1 VTTLIRGRVWK
12 FGDNISADNG
22 IIQYSQVPDLDTFDI
37 PALKAMCFAE
47 LQPSFRAEVRS
58 GDVVVA
64 GRNFGHHSHQHACV
78 AMKECG
84 VAACVV
90 ESTDSAFIRKAL
102 NIGLPIIV
110 CPGVTALAEQGD
122 ELSADLSTGEI
133 RNVKTGATRRA
144 RPFSERMIDIW
155 RAGGFSRAMRLKP
168 MPQAAEP
175 VRQGPRHGI

>member
-1 VTTLIRGRVWK
+1 MTQIRGRVWK

-37 PALKAMCFAE
+37 QKLKAMCFAE
-47 LQPSFRAEVRS
+47 LQPKFRAEVRP

-110 CPGVTALAEQGD
+110 CPGVTKLVDQGAELA
-122 ELSADLSTGEI
+122 ADLSTGEV
-133 RNVKTGATRRA
+133 RNVQTGATLHA

-155 RAGGFSRAMRLKP
+155 RAGSFSSAMREKL
-168 MPQAAEP
+168 AS
-175 VRQGPRHGI
+175 QG

>member
-1 VTTLIRGRVWK
+1 MTQIRGRVWK

-47 LQPSFRAEVRS
+47 LQPKFRAEVRP

-84 VAACVV
+84 IAACIV

-110 CPGVTALAEQGD
+110 CPGITALVDQGAE
-122 ELSADLSTGEI
+122 LAADLSTGDI
-133 RNVKTGATRRA
+133 RNVTTGATLHA
-144 RPFSERMIDIW
+144 QPFSERMIDIW
-155 RAGGFSRAMRLKP
+155 RAGSFSRAMRQKL
-168 MPQAAEP
+168 AS
-175 VRQGPRHGI
+175 QG

>member
-1 VTTLIRGRVWK
+1 MTQIRGHVWK

-47 LQPSFRAEVRS
+47 LQPKFRAEVRP

-84 VAACVV
+84 LAACVV

-110 CPGVTALAEQGD
+110 CPGVTKLVDQGAELA
-122 ELSADLSTGEI
+122 ADLSTGEV
-133 RNVKTGATRRA
+133 RNVATGAALQA

-155 RAGGFSRAMRLKP
+155 RAGSFSRAMRQKL
-168 MPQAAEP
+168 AN
-175 VRQGPRHGI
+175 QG

>member
-1 VTTLIRGRVWK
+1 MTQIRGRVWK

-22 IIQYSQVPDLDTFDI
+22 IIQYSQVPDLATFDI
-37 PALKAMCFAE
+37 PKLKAMCFAE
-47 LQPSFRAEVRS
+47 LQPKFRAEVRP

-84 VAACVV
+84 VTACVV

-110 CPGVTALAEQGD
+110 CPGITALIDQGAE
-122 ELSADLSTGEI
+122 LAADLSTGEI
-133 RNVKTGATRRA
+133 RNVTTGAVLHA

-155 RAGGFSRAMRLKP
+155 RAGSFSNAMRQKL
-168 MPQAAEP
+168 AS
-175 VRQGPRHGI
+175 QG